1 MVRLNPAYLK
11 SAIDDMEWESL
22 ESAMALWSPHF
33 HVAVAAVL
41 AAERWLCA
49 RVLDPLPSAIWPE
62 CFAKIAARIVAAFFR
77 FADGVAA
84 AAREPQRLFKLP
96 DMLDAGIRERD
107 RLDALFATEPSSSSA
122 TLRAIRERAREM
134 ERTLARAAAGVFFEF
149 GFRVETHH
157 VTGADAAGEHVP
169 KIVRYAV
176 NYLKCFASEDYRA
189 LVNAALRAE
198 REPRDECEDVVISEE
213 GGPTPLAEAASN
225 VLVALRRHVASHVTA
240 MNAYLYIYM
249 PARGSEL
256 AKLVGED
263 AMRRRRRRRG
273 STRTRRGSRSCAS
286 SAAAVRGAEG
296 LAARRS
302 AAEGGGV
309 RRRARGA
316 GAEARGRVQ
325 DPRQRSAGAD
335 QGGGGQ
341 GGARRVRRVLEGKR
355 QGPRRRTEGG
365 FAGGRRRGD
374 GRTGVRRNGGW
385 RCRQRRPCQDR

>member
-11 SAIDDMEWESL
+11 SAIDDTEWESL

-107 RLDALFATEPSSSSA
+107 RLDALFASEPSSSSA

-176 NYLKCFASEDYRA
+176 NYLKCLASDDCRA
-189 LVNAALRAE
+189 LVEAALRAE
-198 REPRDECEDVVISEE
+198 REPRDECEDGVISEVVHA
-213 GGPTPLAEAASN
+213 TPLAEAASN
-225 VLVALRRHVASHVTA
+225 ILEAL
-240 MNAYLYIYM
+240 
-249 PARGSEL
+249 
-256 AKLVGED
+256 
-263 AMRRRRRRRG
+263 RRRRG
-273 STRTRRGSRSCAS
+273 VARHGHERVLVHLHARARLGAGEAHRRGRH
-286 SAAAVRGAEG
+286 AAAEEEAAWEYQDAAWTPLVG
-296 LAARRS
+296 LVS
-302 AAEGGGV
+302 GSAEGGGV